1 MAKKFGCVLMVILF
15 FITLTI
21 TIDNPLQAAGQ
32 DKEKTKKE
40 KKKQSEE
47 EQFEYLR
54 SLTLEELL
62 KVEITT
68 ASRQKEKI
76 NDIPASV
83 VVLTRADIE
92 TYGYQSLA
100 EILRNIPGL
109 YFTNDYATE
118 NFGVRGFWT
127 IDPQRNIIIL
137 VNDVPQVN
145 HFINANVLEMINIPV
160 EAIDR
165 IEVIRGPMSVMYGTG
180 AFFGAIN
187 IKTNIVNELIPI
199 SIISGSAGSEKTYK
213 VVARASG
220 RYEDFQY
227 SFNGSFFDT
236 YGIDEPYSKMIDD
249 PAKLPGMGVP
259 EDHTTSGQ
267 LENREKYFNISGS
280 YNGVSFDAQYSESHK
295 EVAFISPSITDGS
308 LVLYRS
314 LRLNFGYAKKFSDKI
329 RSEAKFGYFLDKWSF
344 DNDYYFE
351 GIYSNQTNA
360 ASGYKADLILFVDPT
375 PKLNIAMG
383 ISYINVLEDSVT
395 ADIPLFGLPNYHM
408 TLADGESLVT
418 QSIYT
423 QLNYDISDKLKLV
436 AGLRLE
442 QVPEYSIEDV
452 QNEGL
457 DGWLPP
463 GSTTPLTEIKNQA
476 TYSYTKVELIPRLA
490 LIYGLDER
498 NYFKFLYGKAI
509 NRPSFF
515 QSRDLLYY
523 PGDPLEP
530 ETIQTFELNWLGT
543 LSNTYYVN
551 LSLFHN
557 ILDKLIF
564 RTNFFEQ
571 GEYTTRQ
578 ANVGKMVTNGIEFKL
593 SVIPS
598 RKVNMEFGGI
608 YQQTKDNRSGF
619 ENIEPGYS
627 PRFLGYIK
635 AYCFFTPEVSLA
647 ITGNYV
653 GEMES
658 YYDHTLENPDGSFG
672 RRLGEKV
679 DGYFILGANFRMR
692 DMWGTGFFINIKGSN
707 LLGQEVR
714 YPATSNNS
722 GYAYRGTIGRGFTF
736 LFTMGYYF

>member
-1 MAKKFGCVLMVILF
+1 MAILF
-15 FITLTI
+15 SITATI
-21 TIDNPLQAAGQ
+21 SINTPLQAMGQ
-32 DKEKTKKE
+32 DKEQAKEKKQKKE
-40 KKKQSEE
+40 KKDPY
-47 EQFEYLR
+47 EYLK

-83 VVLTRADIE
+83 VVVTRADIE

-100 EILRNIPGL
+100 EILQNIPGL
-109 YFTNDYATE
+109 YLTDDYGTE

-127 IDPQRNIIIL
+127 VDSQRNLIIMVNGVPQRE
-137 VNDVPQVN
+137 
-145 HFINANVLEMINIPV
+145 HFVSSNFLELINIPV

-199 SIISGSAGSEKTYK
+199 SLVSTSAGSEKTYK

-227 SFNGSFFDT
+227 SFNGSYFQT
-236 YGIDEPYSKMIDD
+236 YGIDEPYSKIVSD
-249 PAKLPGMGVP
+249 PAILPSLGVP
-259 EDHTTSGQ
+259 EDHTTGGQ

-280 YNGVSFDAQYSESHK
+280 YNGVSFDAQFSESHK
-295 EVAFISPSITDGS
+295 EMAIPLPSITDGS
-308 LVLYRS
+308 LASFRS

-329 RSEAKFGYFLDKWSF
+329 RAEAKFGYFLDKWTF
-344 DNDYYFE
+344 DNDYFYE
-351 GIYSNQTNA
+351 GVYSNQTNA
-360 ASGYKADLILFVDPT
+360 ASGYKADLILFMDPY
-375 PKLNIAMG
+375 PNLNITMG
-383 ISYINVLEDSVT
+383 ISYLNVLEDYFT
-395 ADIPLFGLPNYHM
+395 ADIPIFGYPNYHM
-408 TLADGESLVT
+408 TLSDGESMVT
-418 QSIYT
+418 QSVYT

-463 GSTTPLTEIKNQA
+463 GSTEPLAEITNQA

-515 QSRDLLYY
+515 QSRDLMYASDI
-523 PGDPLEP
+523 PSLEP
-530 ETIQTFELNWLGT
+530 ETIQTFELNYLGT
-543 LSNTYYVN
+543 LSNTFYVN

-557 ILDKLIF
+557 ILDKLIY
-564 RTNFFEQ
+564 RTYLPGQ
-571 GEYTTRQ
+571 GSLVSYQ

-593 SVIPS
+593 SVIPT
-598 RKVNMEFGGI
+598 RRVNMEFGGI
-608 YQQTKDNRSGF
+608 YQQTKDKRSGF

-635 AYCFFTPEVSLA
+635 AYYFFTREVSLA

-658 YYDHTLENPDGSFG
+658 YYDDTLENPDGSFG

-679 DGYFILGANFRMR
+679 DGYFILGANYRMR

-736 LFTMGYYF
+736 LFTVGYYF

>member
-1 MAKKFGCVLMVILF
+1 MVLLF
-15 FITLTI
+15 FITLAI
-21 TIDNPLQAAGQ
+21 TIDNPLQAKGQ
-32 DKEKTKKE
+32 DKEKTKKQ
-40 KKKQSEE
+40 KKKQVEE
-47 EQFEYLR
+47 DQYEYLR

-62 KVEITT
+62 QVEITT

-83 VVLTRADIE
+83 VVVTRADIE

-100 EILRNIPGL
+100 EILQNIPGL
-109 YFTNDYATE
+109 YYTDDYGTE

-127 IDPQRNIIIL
+127 VDSQRNLIIMVNGVPQRE
-137 VNDVPQVN
+137 
-145 HFINANVLEMINIPV
+145 HFVSSNFLELINIPV

-165 IEVIRGPMSVMYGTG
+165 IEVVRGPMSVMYGTG

-199 SIISGSAGSEKTYK
+199 SLISGSAGSEKTYK

-220 RYEDFQY
+220 RYEDFLY
-227 SFNGSFFDT
+227 SFNGSYFDT
-236 YGIDEPYSKMIDD
+236 YGIDEPYSKIVSD
-249 PAKLPGMGVP
+249 PAILPSLGVP
-259 EDHTTSGQ
+259 ENHTTGGQ

-280 YNGVSFDAQYSESHK
+280 YKGVSFDAQYSESHK
-295 EVAFISPSITDGS
+295 EIAAISPSITDGT
-308 LVLYRS
+308 LTLWRS
-314 LRLNFGYAKKFSDKI
+314 LRLNFGYTKKFSDKI
-329 RSEAKFGYFLDKWSF
+329 RAEAKFGYFLDNWTF
-344 DNDYYFE
+344 DNDYFFE

-360 ASGYKADLILFVDPT
+360 ASGYKADLILFMDPSPT
-375 PKLNIAMG
+375 LNVTVG
-383 ISYINVLEDSVT
+383 VSYINVLEDYFT
-395 ADIPLFGLPNYHM
+395 ADIPLFGYPNYTM
-408 TLADGESLVT
+408 TLSDGESMIT
-418 QSIYT
+418 QSVYT

-442 QVPEYSIEDV
+442 QVPEYTLEDI

-463 GSTTPLTEIKNQA
+463 GSTTPLAEITNQA

-523 PGDPLEP
+523 PGDPLQP
-530 ETIQTFELNWLGT
+530 ETIQTFELNYLGT
-543 LSNTYYVN
+543 LSNTFYVN

-557 ILDKLIF
+557 ILDRLIY
-564 RTNFFEQ
+564 RTHFFDQEQ
-571 GEYTTRQ
+571 NEYYTRQ

-593 SVIPS
+593 SIIPS
-598 RKVNMEFGGI
+598 RKVNMEFSGI
-608 YQQTKDNRSGF
+608 YQQTKDKRPGF

-658 YYDHTLENPDGSFG
+658 YYDPTLENPDGSFG

-679 DGYFILGANFRMR
+679 DDYFILGANFRMR

-722 GYAYRGTIGRGFTF
+722 GYAYYGTIGRSFSF
-736 LFTMGYYF
+736 LLTVGYYF